1 MIDKNLIRGYLDE
14 LHISTRIDEDGDMV
28 IVQSADDD
36 FGYDVVI
43 FVMVNNNRLTYSAGA
58 PGYKPSQDPYM
69 LANRHNC
76 RRYIPTAVV
85 RDDNVLMDCSF
96 LLDEE
101 VSKEYII
108 ENCIK
113 MVLGS
118 IWNAYV
124 TLENED

>member
-14 LHISTRIDEDGDMV
+14 LHISTRIDDDGDMV
-28 IVQSADDD
+28 IVQSADND
-36 FGYDVVI
+36 FGHDVVI
-43 FVMVNNNRLTYSAGA
+43 FVIVNNNRLSYSAGA
-58 PGYKPSQDPYM
+58 SGYRPAQDPFT

-76 RRYIPTAVV
+76 RRYLPTAVV
-85 RDDNVLMDCSF
+85 RDGNVRMECSF

-101 VSKEYII
+101 VSKAFIV

-118 IWNAYV
+118 IWRAYV
-124 TLENED
+124 ELEKE